1 MTLEERQIYPGKVVG
16 GSRYVHKDALKLLDS
31 ASLIRVKEAIGI
43 VPDEIQWNV
52 VKLDLKDA
60 NKLSLLDYESFEKY
74 SFPALKKSYL
84 IDLREKS
91 YSLRSYSSS
100 NPPILHRKELLMDPK
115 ESKYKIIH

>member
-1 MTLEERQIYPGKVVG
+1 MEERQIYPGKVVG

-60 NKLSLLDYESFEKY
+60 HNHI
-74 SFPALKKSYL
+74 SYL
-84 IDLREKS
+84 ERRKNKIDVITLI
-91 YSLRSYSSS
+91 LRSRS
-100 NPPILHRKELLMDPK
+100 IRL
-115 ESKYKIIH
+115 